1 MLKEENK
8 IFKNLYNQFGWEIEN
23 SFKRDDWK
31 NTKEII
37 SKGKEWII
45 NEIKL
50 SELRGRGG
58 AGFSTG
64 LKWSFA
70 PKRNGNRPHYLVI
83 NADESEPG
91 TCKDRDILRFEPQ
104 KLLEGALIAGYA
116 VSANVCYIYIRG
128 EYYNEGQRLQ
138 EAINQAYEK
147 KLLVKNDC
155 NSGWDFDIYI
165 HYGAEHTYGEETA
178 LLESIEGNKG
188 QPRLKP
194 PFPALSDCM
203 VAQQL

>member
-64 LKWSFA
+64 LKWSFTL
-70 PKRNGNRPHYLVI
+70 KEMEI
-83 NADESEPG
+83 D
-91 TCKDRDILRFEPQ
+91 
-104 KLLEGALIAGYA
+104 
-116 VSANVCYIYIRG
+116 
-128 EYYNEGQRLQ
+128 
-138 EAINQAYEK
+138 
-147 KLLVKNDC
+147 
-155 NSGWDFDIYI
+155 
-165 HYGAEHTYGEETA
+165 HT
-178 LLESIEGNKG
+178 I
-188 QPRLKP
+188 
-194 PFPALSDCM
+194 
-203 VAQQL
+203 